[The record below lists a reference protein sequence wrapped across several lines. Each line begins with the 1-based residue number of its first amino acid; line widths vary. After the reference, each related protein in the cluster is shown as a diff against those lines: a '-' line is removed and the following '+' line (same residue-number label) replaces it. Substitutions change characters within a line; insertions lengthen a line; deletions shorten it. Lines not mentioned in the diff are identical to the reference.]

1 VCFLLVWLCVLF
13 YLLGPIVLSSEN
25 EERMNRQLV
34 EANQELQR
42 LAAKNNELRDMLRN
56 AQQADAHQR
65 SGPEVDE
72 DDAVAVAVAPAP
84 ASSHTFSASNGPLDE
99 YEVYRRRLTRD
110 VRELWRYLSTQLEE
124 IAKNSPAA
132 NKTLADTRHRYH
144 VIMSDIDSM
153 TANDGHDEWRSS
165 ESRALS
171 DLVQRRLRALQNPA
185 DCSKAR
191 KLVCK
196 LNKGCGYG
204 CQIHHAVYCF
214 IVAYGTERTLVLK
227 SKGWRYNKGGFEEIF
242 QPLSQ
247 TCNDPQGSG
256 GHSMWP
262 GQPDTQVVDIPI
274 VDSINPRPKF
284 LPPAVPADLADRIA
298 KVHGDPIVWWVS
310 EFLRYILRPQP
321 PTQAMLNDIEAEQ
334 GLNSGTRGIPLVGIH
349 IRRTDKVGTEAA
361 FHGVDEYMKHVAEY
375 FDRVE
380 VKSGGVPLAEKR
392 VYVASDDSKV
402 LAECRKKYPGYT
414 FLGDQSISKSAA
426 VNSRYNLASLKGV
439 ISDIHMLS
447 QSDYLVCTFSSQV
460 CRIAYEIQQQR
471 YVDGAANFKS
481 LDDIWYF
488 GGQNDHQQEALM
500 THKAANKDE
509 IDLKAGETLGVA
521 GNHWN
526 GFNKGRNYANNR
538 IGLYPEYKTKEKLRV
553 VEFPTYPNVS

>member
-1 VCFLLVWLCVLF
+1 M
-13 YLLGPIVLSSEN
+13 S
-25 EERMNRQLV
+25 RQLL

-42 LAAKNNELRDMLRN
+42 LAARNNQLRDMLKN
-56 AQQADAHQR
+56 AEQQAALAEPSPHQSQSPLIDADVESKPKQLDIP
-65 SGPEVDE
+65 SLGNGVVGGGS
-72 DDAVAVAVAPAP
+72 AVEP
-84 ASSHTFSASNGPLDE
+84 SDL
-99 YEVYRRRLTRD
+99 YEVYRRRLQRD
-110 VRELWRYLSTQLEE
+110 ARELWRYLNSQLEE
-124 IAKNSPAA
+124 LAKNSNVA
-132 NKTLADTRHRYH
+132 NKTLWDTRSRYH
-144 VIMSDIDSM
+144 VIMSDIDAM
-153 TANDGHDEWRSS
+153 TANDGHDGWRAA

-171 DLVQRRLRALQNPA
+171 DLVQKRLRALQNPE
-185 DCSKAR
+185 DCSKAK

-214 IVAYGTERTLVLK
+214 IVAYGTERTLILK

-242 QPLSQ
+242 MPLSE
-247 TCNDPQGSG
+247 TCNDPKGTG
-256 GHSMWP
+256 GHSLWP
-262 GQPDTQVVDIPI
+262 GQPETQVVDIPI

-284 LPPAVPADLADRIA
+284 LPPAVPADLADRIS
-298 KVHGDPIVWWVS
+298 KIHGDPIVWWVS

-321 PTQAMLNDIEAEQ
+321 NTQAMLKEIEGEQ
-334 GLNSGTRGIPLVGIH
+334 GLEQVAASGSPLVGVH

-361 FHGVDEYMKHVAEY
+361 FHGVGEYMRHVEEY
-375 FDRVE
+375 FDRME
-380 VKSGGVPLAEKR
+380 VKSGHAIPVKR

-402 LAECRKKYPGYT
+402 LAECRKSYPSFT
-414 FLGDQSISKSAA
+414 FLGDQSIAKSAA

-471 YVDGAANFKS
+471 FVDGSANFKS

-488 GGQNDHQQEALM
+488 GGQNDHQQEAIM
-500 THKAANKDE
+500 SHKSEGRKDE
-509 IDLKAGETLGVA
+509 IDLKEGDTIGVA

-526 GFNKGRNYANNR
+526 GFNKGRNYGNNR
-538 IGLYPEYKTKEKLRV
+538 IGLYPEYKTKEKLRIV
-553 VEFPTYPNVS
+553 DFPTYPHVSV